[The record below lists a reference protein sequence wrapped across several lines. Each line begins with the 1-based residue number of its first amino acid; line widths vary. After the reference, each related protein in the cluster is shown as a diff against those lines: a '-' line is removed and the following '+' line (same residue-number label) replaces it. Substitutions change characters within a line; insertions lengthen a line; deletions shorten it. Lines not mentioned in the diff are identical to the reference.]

1 MSYRNNHNA
10 KINTM
15 RFFFLFLL
23 CSSTL
28 FSFSQSKSFKIL
40 GTVMARDV
48 NGPLESATVH
58 LERIKDSS
66 VVSYSITDKE
76 GKFTL
81 EDKSYD
87 ANLNLFVSYI
97 GYKTYK
103 KSIPLSSS
111 SIDLKDIILDINADV
126 LDEIIVK
133 SRAPITIKKDTL
145 EFNVKSFK
153 TKKDANVEDLL
164 KQLPGVEVDQ
174 EGKITVN
181 GKDVNKI
188 LVNGKPFFGNDP
200 TITTR
205 NLSKE
210 IIEKIQVTDTKTK
223 AQAFSGEEVN
233 SENKTIN
240 LTIKKENNKG
250 VFARI
255 VAGAGTDKRYELAGM
270 YNRFNND
277 QRVSVLAGGNNINTP
292 GFSFGE
298 IKQMFG
304 GGSGGSYRVRGR
316 SFGGGEGITTSK
328 TSGINYADK
337 YGEKFEVSGDYF
349 YSGSDS
355 NNESSTNREN
365 ILADTRFFT
374 ESNSKSSSSSDNHKF
389 NSDFEIKL
397 DSTLYINIEPRFNY
411 AKTKTT
417 SERDVESRDIDRLLT
432 NDSYSSSFVENNA
445 KNFSNE
451 LSITKRYGSNGGFVR
466 AYMNNQINNSDSDDF
481 LESTTRIYD
490 ENPLDSDNPIVSQEI
505 LRDQFRD
512 GENKTRNLSTG
523 ITYRMPIK
531 SKELFLDFSY
541 NYVNN
546 KRENELASFNKDTEG
561 NYTIFDTD
569 LSTDFNYND
578 ERSTPRLKLSYTNGK
593 LSTGFN
599 TSYVFRILENED
611 VLRPTFNIK
620 RKFENLQYD
629 SYFRYNFSAKSSL
642 STDYSLSNTPPQ
654 LTRLQAFENITNP
667 LNTVVG
673 NPNLEPSN
681 RHRVSVSYRSFDFQ
695 KRSGF
700 FGRVRANFN
709 NNQVI
714 SKSTIDEDLVRRT
727 TFENVNGNYDVSAIA
742 FYRKRVKLDSV
753 KTLSLG
759 GGMRSSINNNVN
771 FNNAV
776 KYSSK
781 VKTLGPS
788 LSLEFEWRNVMNIRP
803 EYRLSFTNNAYDL
816 QAFKD
821 EEFVFHSLNLN
832 TATFLPK
839 NFEWRN
845 DISYSYNPNIADG
858 FQKSAW
864 FWNATLAYSVLKEKA
879 IVTLKAYDLLNQNT
893 NARRIATANYIED
906 SQSTV
911 LQQYFMLNFSWKFN
925 SLKGIKVKNNRG
937 RGYHRS

>member
-1 MSYRNNHNA
+1 MKHL
-10 KINTM
+10 
-15 RFFFLFLL
+15 FLFLAL
-23 CSSTL
+23 SSTF
-28 FSFSQSKSFKIL
+28 FSFTQSKSFKIS
-40 GTVMARDV
+40 GTIIAQDI
-48 NGPLESATVH
+48 NGPLESATVY
-58 LERIKDSS
+58 LERVKDSS
-66 VVSYSITDKE
+66 VVSYSITDKNGE
-76 GKFTL
+76 FII
-81 EDKSYD
+81 EDKMYD
-87 ANLNLFVSYI
+87 TNLNLYVSYI

-103 KSIPLSSS
+103 KIISLNTTDV
-111 SIDLKDIILDINADV
+111 DLKEISLESDASV
-126 LDEIIVK
+126 LGEVVIQ

-153 TKKDANVEDLL
+153 TKKDANIEDLL

-174 EGKITVN
+174 DGKITVN

-188 LVNGKPFFGNDP
+188 LVNGKSFFGNDP

-210 IIEKIQVTDTKTK
+210 IIDKIQVTDTKTK
-223 AQAFSGEEVN
+223 AQAFSGEVVN

-250 VFARI
+250 VFARV
-255 VAGAGTDKRYELAGM
+255 VAGVGTDKRYELAGM
-270 YNRFNND
+270 YNKFNND
-277 QRVSVLAGGNNINTP
+277 QRVSVLAGGNNINAP

-298 IKQMFG
+298 IREMFG

-316 SFGGGEGITTSK
+316 SFGGGSGITTSK
-328 TSGINYADK
+328 TSGINYADT

-374 ESNSKSSSSSDNHKF
+374 ESNSKSLSSSDNHRV

-397 DSTLYINIEPRFNY
+397 DSTLYINIEPQFNY
-411 AKTKTT
+411 VKTKTT
-417 SERDVESRDIDRLLT
+417 SERNVESRDIDRLLT
-432 NDSYSSSFVENNA
+432 NESNSSSFVENNV
-445 KNFSNE
+445 KNFRNE

-466 AYMNNQINNSDSDDF
+466 AYMNNQINDSESDDF

-505 LRDQFRD
+505 LRDQFRA
-512 GENKTRNLSTG
+512 GNNKTRNLSTG
-523 ITYRMPIK
+523 ITYRVPIK
-531 SKELFLDFSY
+531 SKVLFLDFSY

-546 KRENELASFNKDTEG
+546 KSENELSSFNKDGDE
-561 NYTIFDTD
+561 NYAVFDAD
-569 LSTDFNYND
+569 LSTDFKYND
-578 ERSTPRLKLSYTNGK
+578 ERNTPRLKLSYNKGK

-599 TSYVFRILENED
+599 TSYIFRVLENRD
-611 VLRPTFNIK
+611 LLRPEFTIK
-620 RKFENLQYD
+620 RRFENFQYD
-629 SYFRYNFSAKSSL
+629 SYFRYNFSAKSSIN
-642 STDYSLSNTPPQ
+642 TEYSLNNTPPQ
-654 LTRLQAFENITNP
+654 LTQLQAFQNITNP

-673 NPNLEPSN
+673 NPELEPSN
-681 RHRVSVSYRSFDFQ
+681 RHRLSVSFRSFDFQ

-700 FGRVRANFN
+700 YSRLNTDFN
-709 NNQVI
+709 NNEVI
-714 SKSTIDEDLVRRT
+714 SKSTIDEDLVRTT
-727 TFENVNGNYDVSAIA
+727 TFENVDGNYNVSAVA

-753 KTLSLG
+753 KNISIG
-759 GGMRSSINNNVN
+759 GGIRSSINRNIN

-781 VKTLGPS
+781 VKTIGPS
-788 LSLEFEWRNVMNIRP
+788 LNLEFEWRDVMRVRP
-803 EYRLSFTNNAYDL
+803 EYRLSFTNNSYDL

-832 TATFLPK
+832 TTTFLPE
-839 NFEWRN
+839 NLEWRN
-845 DISYSYNPNIADG
+845 NISYSYNPNIADG

-911 LQQYFMLNFSWKFN
+911 LQQYFMLSFSWKFN
-925 SLKGIKVKNNRG
+925 SLQGIKMKNNRR
-937 RGYHRS
+937 RGYRS